1 MAKITVAFM
10 REVYAMMDREEISYS
25 RMVEMLNEEAQRKCE
40 GNCGMNYCDTNGCME
55 RVRIPTNPADFNEKA
70 QEKWYED
77 EKTLDIISGLTGI
90 IVLLLCILYYFLP
103 IENQAYI
110 HLTVGVGAG
119 IVVAC
124 EYQVARLFNKS
135 YIPVWIGGVLCILNL
150 LCFLGYIK

>member
-10 REVYAMMDREEISYS
+10 RKVYAMMDREEISYS
-25 RMVEMLNEEAQRKCE
+25 RMVEML
-40 GNCGMNYCDTNGCME
+40 
-55 RVRIPTNPADFNEKA
+55 NEKA

-119 IVVAC
+119 IVAAC
-124 EYQVARLFNKS
+124 EYQVAKLFNKS